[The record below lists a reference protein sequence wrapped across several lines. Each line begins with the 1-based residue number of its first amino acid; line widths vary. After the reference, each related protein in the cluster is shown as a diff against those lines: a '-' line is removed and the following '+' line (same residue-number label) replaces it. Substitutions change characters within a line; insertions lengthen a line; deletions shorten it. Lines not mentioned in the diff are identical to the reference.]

1 MMWKGINMKKTV
13 RNTIIFCTVTLASGW
28 IGVLVDKVLTQQP
41 EGETLGM
48 GLWLV
53 LPLLTAL
60 LLRAFSRDWKD
71 AGLRLNIKRNKKW
84 YLAAVLIY
92 PAVMVITLGL
102 AALFGT
108 VDFSQFNI
116 QAFVPLA
123 TVSMLGN
130 LIRNVFEEF
139 AWRGYLTPKLIS
151 MKLNDWMI
159 YLIVGIIW
167 ALWHAAYY
175 MVFLPDA
182 YFTSISRLG
191 MVVTGCIVMLAW
203 TVMFVEIF
211 RLTKSIWPCVL
222 MHAIEDAFPTVLLM
236 TGGFVTI
243 SSKAD
248 VWLNPITGVVA
259 VVLFLAIGLALRA
272 IRRLKEKELLPCGS

>member
-248 VWLNPITGVVA
+248 FWLNPITGVVA

>member
-60 LLRAFSRDWKD
+60 LLRLFSRDWKD
-71 AGLRLNIKRNKKW
+71 AGLRLNIKGNKKW

-116 QAFVPLA
+116 QAFVSLA

-130 LIRNVFEEF
+130 LIKNVFEEF

-272 IRRLKEKELLPCGS
+272 TRRLKEKELLPCGS